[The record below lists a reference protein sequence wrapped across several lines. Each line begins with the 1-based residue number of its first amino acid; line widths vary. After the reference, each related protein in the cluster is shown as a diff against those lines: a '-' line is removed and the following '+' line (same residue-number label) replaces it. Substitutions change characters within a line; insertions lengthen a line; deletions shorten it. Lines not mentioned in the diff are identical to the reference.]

1 MQEASSSH
9 IGLKPAVVMRK
20 QQDNEVA
27 ARETVSVDE
36 IMSIA
41 LAAQVSAS
49 QARKNYFPRLA
60 GLGQTG

>member
-27 ARETVSVDE
+27 ARETVSADQLVD
-36 IMSIA
+36 IA
-41 LAAQVSAS
+41 LAAQVWYKNK
-49 QARKNYFPRLA
+49 QIYGLTPRKEPP
-60 GLGQTG
+60 